1 MGLAGARGTSPC
13 PCPAPP
19 SQPHRQ
25 LPRRWASGP
34 RRPLQTTFLWVCR
47 PQPAAHRMGREC
59 GVKLPP
65 HLTHD
70 PKGPGLDSMSPDLSK
85 SRLPWSG
92 RQQSGPEKTVE
103 VAFRH
108 TNQPP
113 PAATDAAAGER
124 IPEQRRDSTPRNP
137 GGATTPR
144 QGSLSC
150 GGMAQCSTH
159 WFHSHSIHCALV

>member
-1 MGLAGARGTSPC
+1 
-13 PCPAPP
+13 
-19 SQPHRQ
+19 
-25 LPRRWASGP
+25 
-34 RRPLQTTFLWVCR
+34 
-47 PQPAAHRMGREC
+47 
-59 GVKLPP
+59 
-65 HLTHD
+65 
-70 PKGPGLDSMSPDLSK
+70 MSPDLSI

-92 RQQSGPEKTVE
+92 RQQSGPEKTIE
-103 VAFRH
+103 APFRH

-150 GGMAQCSTH
+150 GGVVVVVLGMEVMAAVVKKELI
-159 WFHSHSIHCALV
+159 FHVKKNLFS